1 MEFQVLGR
9 VGYRAGES
17 WVRPRG
23 ALRRRMLGVLLAR
36 AGHVVTYDA
45 LAQALWPGQD
55 DDPQPQVRVAARL
68 HLHAHRFRQE
78 LDSAERLVADGSG
91 YLLQVEHDELDATR
105 FARLVEGAMGAAA
118 DDPARAG
125 LAREAL
131 SQWADPWGGTA
142 YPDLDVPLVT
152 DEAQRL
158 EQLRLDVTDI
168 LFDAEIRLGHHQ
180 EVLAD
185 LERVAAAHPLREPL
199 QVRLMQGLHQAGR
212 PVDALDVYARTRRV
226 LVDELGMEPSEPLRR
241 MQEFVLSGQA
251 PQTPAPGRERVTV
264 QPMQAPPAQLPASVP
279 LVGRDGALELLD
291 AALTDGTNRH
301 ALISGLPGVGKT
313 ALAVAWVAAHRADFP
328 DGQLYVDFQGYGPTP
343 GPSVD
348 AALERFIRALGGDPA
363 GARDREERV
372 ATYRSLLAGRQV
384 AILIDNARS
393 EEAVRPL
400 LPGDNGC
407 ASLVTSRD
415 DLTGLIARDN
425 VHHVPL
431 QPLDREHAVAL
442 LRSLAGAPETE
453 QDDSS
458 TEPAPA
464 AGASR
469 ASGTGLDA
477 DQLERLAERC
487 GGLPI
492 ALRVAALRARDA
504 DVLDGGP
511 GQGAPDVLDLLD
523 VGDPMTSARTIFSWS
538 VDALDR
544 DDLRLFLALG
554 VNVASRIDV
563 GGLAALIDT
572 DPRTARRGVERLVRA
587 NLAQL
592 EAGWV
597 RQHDLL
603 AAYSAERG
611 SSLARAEREQ
621 MLRRLL
627 GYYVDQVKAV
637 DALTASTAGQSVF
650 RSLQEANQ
658 WLDRAAAPLVTVAE
672 MAADFAGSEVTELSR
687 YLGGA
692 LTGRGALE
700 LAGRLHSTAVM
711 AAERRGDLEAA
722 ALAMQVLAAV
732 TGKLGDQHKA
742 DQQWARAREMAIA
755 SGSSFALAVVHNNY
769 TSALL
774 PQGQFPRAWGHL
786 RAALRH
792 IEVAGDQ
799 DRSQSIRANMG
810 FVLVILERHEHAERV
825 LRELL
830 GEAVH
835 PSARSNAL
843 RSLAILQLRRARP
856 RAAEPLIR
864 EAIDLTTQTSEHIL
878 RSEFGALQAE
888 ARFGLGDHETAR
900 ELLEASLAELAH
912 QGEQAELVLCLIG
925 LARLDRDEHP
935 RRSMV
940 RLDEA
945 LARTRRHGLL
955 EMEFR
960 VLLAFGE
967 LYDIMGQEVR
977 AIAVRDMAGSIR
989 LACGL
994 PKEPAYAIW

>member
-45 LAQALWPGQD
+45 LAQALWPGRD
-55 DDPQPQVRVAARL
+55 DDPQPQDRVAARL

-78 LDSAERLVADGSG
+78 LDSSERLVADGSG
-91 YLLQVEHDELDATR
+91 YLLQVEQNELDASR
-105 FARLVEGAMGAAA
+105 FARLVEGAMGTAA
-118 DDPARAG
+118 DDPARAD

-142 YPDLDVPLVT
+142 YPDLDVPVVA

-158 EQLRLDVTDI
+158 EQLRLDVTEI
-168 LFDAEIRLGHHQ
+168 LFDAEIRLGRHQ

-241 MQEFVLSGQA
+241 MQEFVLSGHT
-251 PQTPAPGRERVTV
+251 PQTPAPDREPIAVRPTH
-264 QPMQAPPAQLPASVP
+264 APPAQLPASVP
-279 LVGRDGALELLD
+279 LVGRDAALEQLD
-291 AALTDGTNRH
+291 VALTNGSNRH

-313 ALAVAWVAAHRADFP
+313 ALAVAWVTTHRADFP
-328 DGQLYVDFQGYGPTP
+328 DGQLSVDFQGYGPTP

-363 GARDREERV
+363 GARDTEERV
-372 ATYRSLLAGRQV
+372 ATYRSLLAGRRV
-384 AILIDNARS
+384 AIVIDNARS
-393 EEAVRPL
+393 EEQVRPL
-400 LPGDNGC
+400 LPGDHGC

-415 DLTGLIARDN
+415 RLTGLIARDN
-425 VHHVPL
+425 AHHVPL
-431 QPLDREHAVAL
+431 QPLEREHAVAL
-442 LRSLAGAPETE
+442 LRRLAGTHDAE
-453 QDDSS
+453 QDASS
-458 TEPAPA
+458 TEVAPDA
-464 AGASR
+464 AVHEPKGVVPGAD
-469 ASGTGLDA
+469 L
-477 DQLERLAERC
+477 LERLADRC
-487 GGLPI
+487 GGLPV
-492 ALRVAALRARDA
+492 ALRVAALRARS
-504 DVLDGGP
+504 VEELDGAP

-538 VDALDR
+538 VDALGR

-563 GGLAALIDT
+563 GGLAALTDT
-572 DPRTARRGVERLVRA
+572 DLGATRRGVERLVRA

-592 EAGWV
+592 DAGWV

-611 SSLARAEREQ
+611 SSLARDEREQ

-627 GYYVDQVKAV
+627 RYYVDQVRAV

-658 WLDRAAAPLVTVAE
+658 WLDRAAAPLVAVAE
-672 MAADFAGSEVTELSR
+672 TAADFAGVEVTNLSR
-687 YLGGA
+687 HLGGA

-722 ALAMQVLAAV
+722 ALAMQVLAVV
-732 TGKLGDQHKA
+732 TGKLGDQDKA
-742 DQQWARAREMAIA
+742 DQQWDRARELAIA
-755 SGSSFALAVVHNNY
+755 SGSPFGLAVVHNNY

-774 PQGQFPRAWGHL
+774 PRGQFPRAWGHL
-786 RAALRH
+786 RVALRH

-810 FVLVILERHEHAERV
+810 FVLVVLERHEHAERV
-825 LRELL
+825 LRDLL
-830 GEAVH
+830 AEAMH

-843 RSLAILQLRRARP
+843 RSLVILQLRRGRP
-856 RAAEPLIR
+856 RAAEPLIH
-864 EAIDLTTQTSEHIL
+864 EAIDLTTQTSEHVL

-888 ARFGLGDHETAR
+888 ARFALGDHESAR
-900 ELLEASLAELAH
+900 ELLETSLSELAH
-912 QGEQAELVLCLIG
+912 QGEQAEIVLCLIG
-925 LARLDRDEHP
+925 LARLDREVDP
-935 RRSMV
+935 ARSLV

-967 LYDIMGQEVR
+967 LYDILGQEVR
-977 AIAVRDMAGSIR
+977 AIAVREMAGAIR

-994 PKEPAYAIW
+994 PEELSYSIW

>member
-55 DDPQPQVRVAARL
+55 DDPQPQDRVAARL

-78 LDSAERLVADGSG
+78 LDTSERLVADGTG
-91 YLLQVEHDELDATR
+91 YLLQVEHDELDAAR
-105 FARLVEGAMGAAA
+105 FARLVEGAMGAEA

-131 SQWADPWGGTA
+131 SQWADPWAGAA
-142 YPDLDVPLVT
+142 YPDLDVPVVA
-152 DEAQRL
+152 DEARRL
-158 EQLRLDVTDI
+158 EQLRLEVTDI
-168 LFDAEIRLGHHQ
+168 LFEAEIRLGRHQ

-241 MQEFVLSGQA
+241 MQEFVLNGQT
-251 PQTPAPGRERVTV
+251 PQTPAPDRELVTV
-264 QPMQAPPAQLPASVP
+264 QPVQAPPAQLPATVP
-279 LVGRDGALELLD
+279 LVGRDAALELLD
-291 AALTDGTNRH
+291 VALTGDRNRH
-301 ALISGLPGVGKT
+301 VLISGLPGVGKT

-363 GARDREERV
+363 GARDTEERV
-372 ATYRSLLAGRQV
+372 ATYRSLLAGRRV
-384 AILIDNARS
+384 AVLIDNARS
-393 EEAVRPL
+393 EEAVRPF
-400 LPGDNGC
+400 LPGDHGC

-415 DLTGLIARDN
+415 ELTGLIARDN
-425 VHHVPL
+425 ARQVML
-431 QPLDREHAVAL
+431 RPLDHEHAVAL
-442 LRSLAGAPETE
+442 LRSLAGEPGCESNATTGGAVPTAEAP
-453 QDDSS
+453 
-458 TEPAPA
+458 PV
-464 AGASR
+464 GASPDR
-469 ASGTGLDA
+469 
-477 DQLERLAERC
+477 LERLAERC
-487 GGLPI
+487 GGLPV
-492 ALRVAALRARDA
+492 ALRVAALRAHDDDPWDPA
-504 DVLDGGP
+504 P
-511 GQGAPDVLDLLD
+511 GQGAQGVLDLLD

-538 VDALDR
+538 VDALTP

-554 VNVASRIDV
+554 VNIASRIDV
-563 GGLAALIDT
+563 GGLARLTDT
-572 DPRTARRGVERLVRA
+572 DVSTTRRGVERLVRA

-592 EAGWV
+592 DAGWV

-603 AAYSAERG
+603 AAYAAERG
-611 SSLARAEREQ
+611 SSLARDEREQ
-621 MLRRLL
+621 MVRRLL
-627 GYYVDQVKAV
+627 SYYVDRVRAV
-637 DALTASTAGQSVF
+637 DALTASTAQQSAF

-658 WLDRAAAPLVTVAE
+658 WLDRAAAPLVAVAE
-672 MAADFAGSEVTELSR
+672 TAADFAGTEVIALSR
-687 YLGGA
+687 YLGSA

-722 ALAMQVLAAV
+722 AHAMQVLAAV
-732 TGKLGDQHKA
+732 TGKLGDRQKA
-742 DQQWARAREMAIA
+742 DQQWDRARELAIA
-755 SGSSFALAVVHNNY
+755 SGSSLGLAVVHTNY

-774 PQGQFPRAWGHL
+774 PRGQFLRAWGHL
-786 RAALRH
+786 RVALQH
-792 IEVAGDQ
+792 VEAVEDVG
-799 DRSQSIRANMG
+799 RSQSIRATMG
-810 FVLVILERHEHAERV
+810 FVLMVLERHDHAERV

-830 GEAVH
+830 DEVVH
-835 PSARSNAL
+835 PSASAIAL
-843 RSLAILQLRRARP
+843 RTLAILHLRRGEP
-856 RAAEPLIR
+856 GEAEPLIH
-864 EAIDLTTQTSEHIL
+864 EAIELTTQTSEHVL
-878 RSEFGALQAE
+878 RSEFGALRAE
-888 ARFGLGDHETAR
+888 ARFGLGDHEAAR
-900 ELLEASLAELAH
+900 ELLETSLTELIS
-912 QGEQAELVLCLIG
+912 QGEQVEIVLCLIG
-925 LARLDRDEHP
+925 LARLDREQDP
-935 RRSMV
+935 GRALV

-945 LARTRRHGLL
+945 LARTRRQGLR

-960 VLLAFGE
+960 VLFALGE
-967 LYDIMGQEVR
+967 LYDLMGQEVR
-977 AIAVRDMAGSIR
+977 AMAVRDMAVTIR
-989 LACGL
+989 VASGL
-994 PKEPAYAIW
+994 PEEPDYAIW